1 MIKINREEG
10 LEDMAKVCISGY
22 YGYDS
27 IGNELVLM
35 SMVNAL
41 RHQSENM
48 EIVVFSGNPAKT
60 QEDFD
65 VIAVDRDDWNM
76 MKDELKTADLL
87 ISGGGHLLRETA
99 DLDALKYYLKVI
111 KTALRYKKMV
121 FIFNQV
127 IGPLTSAR
135 AKNMVAKVMKKVQKI
150 TVADKDSA
158 DLLHSLGIRRGR
170 IHVVE
175 DPVLSLTDFEPE
187 WNLTNLSQPEEK
199 KPPRPLPKKKEEK
212 APINYDGMEVEIEI
226 RVVEPEPKAE
236 QEAEAGEEDTAAVT
250 GDTIEIVSA
259 SDAEKVAAE
268 DDATTAKAAEEVV
281 AAVAEDG
288 EDVTEVA
295 PAVATEMAAD
305 AAVKA
310 EETEAAAPS
319 AEAVAQDVEDT
330 PKAAKKVLNRPHNLG
345 LVVPSFWKKPGEK
358 FVAFTVSPRTEL
370 PATQITAMADYMFDQ
385 GYQVVFLPVK
395 YPDDVLLAK
404 DIIAMMKN
412 PAYEVEAKM
421 SPQSLITAIS
431 EVDFVF
437 SSEIY
442 PMMLAAVSKKPFA
455 SLCASGRALDFV
467 VSLGLTPTGNLLA
480 YDGEAFIRN
489 FKTAVANPEV
499 IVSAIE
505 TNLPDLQ
512 EKAAYGMSL
521 LQLLFDQIE
530 RQKTRAE
537 RSRAN
542 YSQDRQSERRSTQAR
557 SVVGA
562 KEAEAL
568 PQEEE
573 TIVAETEE
581 AAAKVAEVAKEA
593 EAAAKTEE
601 ATKAEETV
609 IVGKSDNEAETK
621 A

>member
-1 MIKINREEG
+1 
-10 LEDMAKVCISGY
+10 MAKVCISGY

-60 QEDFD
+60 REDFD

-76 MKDELKTADLL
+76 IKDELRTADLL

-99 DLDALKYYLKVI
+99 DLDVLKYYLKVI

-127 IGPLTSAR
+127 IGPLNSSR

-175 DPVLSLTDFEPE
+175 DPVLSMTEFESE

-199 KPPRPLPKKKEEK
+199 RPPRPLPKKKEEK
-212 APINYDGMEVEIEI
+212 TPINYDGMEVEIEI
-226 RVVEPEPKAE
+226 RIVEPEPEPE
-236 QEAEAGEEDTAAVT
+236 QQAEAGKEDTAAVT
-250 GDTIEIVSA
+250 GDTIEIISA
-259 SDAEKVAAE
+259 ADAEKVVAE
-268 DDATTAKAAEEVV
+268 DDANTAETTEKVV
-281 AAVAEDG
+281 AAAAEDG

-295 PAVATEMAAD
+295 SAVAAEV
-305 AAVKA
+305 AAVAAAKA
-310 EETEAAAPS
+310 EETATAAPP
-319 AEAVAQDVEDT
+319 AEAVAQEVEDA

-421 SPQSLITAIS
+421 SPQSLMTAIS

-442 PMMLAAVSKKPFA
+442 PMMLAAVCKKPFA
-455 SLCASGRALDFV
+455 SLCASSRAIDFV

-521 LQLLFDQIE
+521 LQLLFEQIE
-530 RQKTRAE
+530 RKKARSE
-537 RSRAN
+537 RGKAN
-542 YSQDRQSERRSTQAR
+542 HSQDRQLERRSAQAR

-562 KEAEAL
+562 KEAESL
-568 PQEEE
+568 PQGEQAA
-573 TIVAETEE
+573 TVACEE
-581 AAAKVAEVAKEA
+581 AAAEVADVTEVVEVA
-593 EAAAKTEE
+593 TENEDVAAE
-601 ATKAEETV
+601 ATKAEETAT
-609 IVGKSDNEAETK
+609 VGKSDDKAEETETEA
-621 A
+621 